1 MFQFNFT
8 RRFLAVGAFWVLA
21 SLATQ
26 AQQPS
31 PPPPPVAPPA
41 EPQTKTS
48 TEPLP
53 QQKTPA
59 ITSTTGLVHLVAT
72 VMDRHRDFITDL
84 DQADFKVLEDGAP
97 QDIRYFGRET
107 DLPLRIG
114 VLLDTSNSIR
124 PRLDFEKDAALDFL
138 QHVLRRNKDQAFV
151 MTFDNEPEVIQDYTG
166 DLALLTDAIRK
177 QRAGG
182 GTALNDAIYRAA
194 EKLVNPPVPKGANPE
209 IRRVMVVISDG
220 NDNLSDHALSE
231 AVDSTIRAEAVM
243 YCISTNTDWLALD
256 GDKPRKIHV
265 EGGDK
270 VLEQFADQSG
280 GRVFYPYKVDDL
292 AQSFVDIGDELR
304 SQYFIAY
311 SPNNPQASGQ
321 YRKIDVQIDRK
332 GLQVRTRKGYY
343 ATSPT
348 SPLQPGK

>member
-151 MTFDNEPEVIQDYTG
+151 MTFDNEPEVIQD
-166 DLALLTDAIRK
+166 
-177 QRAGG
+177 
-182 GTALNDAIYRAA
+182 
-194 EKLVNPPVPKGANPE
+194 
-209 IRRVMVVISDG
+209 
-220 NDNLSDHALSE
+220 
-231 AVDSTIRAEAVM
+231 
-243 YCISTNTDWLALD
+243 
-256 GDKPRKIHV
+256 
-265 EGGDK
+265 
-270 VLEQFADQSG
+270 
-280 GRVFYPYKVDDL
+280 
-292 AQSFVDIGDELR
+292 
-304 SQYFIAY
+304 
-311 SPNNPQASGQ
+311 
-321 YRKIDVQIDRK
+321 
-332 GLQVRTRKGYY
+332 
-343 ATSPT
+343 
-348 SPLQPGK
+348 